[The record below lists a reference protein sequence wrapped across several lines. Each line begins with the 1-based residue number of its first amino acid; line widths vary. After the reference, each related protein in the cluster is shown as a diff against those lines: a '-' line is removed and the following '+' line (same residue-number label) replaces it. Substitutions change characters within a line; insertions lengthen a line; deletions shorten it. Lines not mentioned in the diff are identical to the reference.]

1 MIVKLFTLP
10 DKSRVEKKV
19 QELETILSALQK
31 SSVRVIYIYIFFYFL
46 FFYFFIF
53 LFFYESIEH
62 RAKLKLSHH
71 LPNCTNCMS
80 DLFPGLLSSFFF
92 G

>member
-31 SSVRVIYIYIFFYFL
+31 SSVRVIYIY

>member
-31 SSVRVIYIYIFFYFL
+31 SSVRVIYIYIFLNFFL
-46 FFYFFIF
+46 IFF
-53 LFFYESIEH
+53 FFYESIEH

-71 LPNCTNCMS
+71 LPNCTMS

>member
-31 SSVRVIYIYIFFYFL
+31 KFGKSNIYIYIFF
-46 FFYFFIF
+46 
-53 LFFYESIEH
+53 
-62 RAKLKLSHH
+62 
-71 LPNCTNCMS
+71 
-80 DLFPGLLSSFFF
+80 FFF
-92 G
+92 NFLIFFSFMRV